1 MAMADKKQKSKYFTY
16 KGLPLVR
23 CKDYFY
29 FGDPSKTHI
38 IFINVLSSDDNGV
51 PTKLSL
57 ELLLTDETLPP
68 NERLLKK
75 SEKKSLYEALDIGMI
90 WLTRSLKSK

>member
-1 MAMADKKQKSKYFTY
+1 MAEKKQSSKYFTY
-16 KGLPLVR
+16 KGYPLVR
-23 CKDYFY
+23 CKNYFY
-29 FGDPSKTHI
+29 FGDPSQTHI
-38 IFINVLSSDDNGV
+38 IFINILSTDENDV
-51 PTKLSL
+51 PNKLSL

-90 WLTRSLKSK
+90 WLQRSLKDK

>member
-1 MAMADKKQKSKYFTY
+1 MADKKQKSKYFTY

-23 CKDYFY
+23 CKNYFY

-38 IFINVLSSDDNGV
+38 IFITVLATDDKDV
-51 PTKLSL
+51 PTKVSL
-57 ELLLTDETLPP
+57 DLLLTDETLPP

-75 SEKKSLYEALDIGMI
+75 SEKKSLYEALDIGMV
-90 WLTRSLKSK
+90 WLTRALKDKK